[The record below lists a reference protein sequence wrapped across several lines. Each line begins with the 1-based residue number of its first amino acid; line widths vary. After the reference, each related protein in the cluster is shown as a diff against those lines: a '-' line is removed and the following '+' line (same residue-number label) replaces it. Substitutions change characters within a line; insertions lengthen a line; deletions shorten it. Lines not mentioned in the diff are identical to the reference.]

1 MSELQ
6 RFIDAQAYNY
16 QTALEEIKDGR
27 KRSCWMWYVFP
38 QISGLGR
45 SQMAKKYEIRN
56 LQEARDYLKNEILG
70 SRLEEICRAALEVS
84 SNDPNLVFG
93 FPDNMKLKSSMT
105 LFEAAAPENRIF
117 SQVLEKYFGGER
129 DRLTLAILSSQ
140 EK

>member
-6 RFIDAQAYNY
+6 RFIDAQVYNY
-16 QTALEEIKDGR
+16 QAALEEIKDGR

-117 SQVLEKYFGGER
+117 AQVLEKYFDGER